1 MTSPCRRFEKG
12 KEGQWRAP
20 SPSAYRYRNK
30 ILMPPELQKQCAE
43 KRVLA
48 QIICK
53 LRKHGNLVEMDAP
66 PNDNATSDAAPES
79 GRNVRGKSE

>member
-1 MTSPCRRFEKG
+1 MARSL
-12 KEGQWRAP
+12 
-20 SPSAYRYRNK
+20 PSAYRYRSTEK

-48 QIICK
+48 QIIRK

-66 PNDNATSDAAPES
+66 PNDNA
-79 GRNVRGKSE
+79 NVLRVLQ